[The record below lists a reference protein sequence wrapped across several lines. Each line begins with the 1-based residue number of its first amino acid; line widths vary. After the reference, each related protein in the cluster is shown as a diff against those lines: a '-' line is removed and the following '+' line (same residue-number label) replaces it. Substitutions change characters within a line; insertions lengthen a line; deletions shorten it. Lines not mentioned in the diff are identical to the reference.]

1 MGLIDR
7 RKTNDNNNTSQVFK
21 TSSQELDSN
30 PMMKVRFAASSD
42 NYMFTRDYF
51 HMHIW
56 DVRKNKTPVQ
66 VFNTMDNIAENLEEL
81 AEKNRFVDRFDLSLS
96 PCSTMCLTGSYNSQ
110 FHVIDMKQRVSTT
123 IGAEYINQRRDF
135 RPAAVGV

>member
-1 MGLIDR
+1 ML
-7 RKTNDNNNTSQVFK
+7 
-21 TSSQELDSN
+21 
-30 PMMKVRFAASSD
+30 KVRFAASSD

-56 DVRKNKTPVQ
+56 DVRKNRTPVQ
-66 VFNTMDNIAENLEEL
+66 VFNTMDNIYENFDEL
-81 AEKNRFVDRFDLSLS
+81 AEKNRFGDKFDLTLS

-123 IGAEYINQRRDF
+123 IGAEYIK
-135 RPAAVGV
+135 